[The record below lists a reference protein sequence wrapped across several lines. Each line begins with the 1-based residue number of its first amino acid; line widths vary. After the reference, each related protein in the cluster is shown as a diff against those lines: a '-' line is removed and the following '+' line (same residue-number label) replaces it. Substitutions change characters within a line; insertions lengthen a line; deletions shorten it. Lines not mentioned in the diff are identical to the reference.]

1 MALSTQVLLSAL
13 TCKDTGT
20 SKYTIRVTGPGLLL
34 VSGAQDLD
42 PGRQL

>member
-20 SKYTIRVTGPGLLL
+20 SKYTTRVTGRA
-34 VSGAQDLD
+34 SYW
-42 PGRQL
+42 